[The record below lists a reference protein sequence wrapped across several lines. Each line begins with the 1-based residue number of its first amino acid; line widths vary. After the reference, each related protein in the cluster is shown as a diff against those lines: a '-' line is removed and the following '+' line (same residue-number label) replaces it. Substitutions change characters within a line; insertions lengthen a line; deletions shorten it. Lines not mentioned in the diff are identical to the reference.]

1 MVIINEDSRQEL
13 VAKSRRSEKGLQ
25 RYKKRL
31 KSRILSSVKEFNQR
45 EMNRQDYLKSL
56 GWKLPYE
63 VATEM
68 FGKEPFEKLGIY
80 EIDSKDAILNNNLF
94 KDNK

>member
-31 KSRILSSVKEFNQR
+31 KSRILSSVKAGQKGHKR
-45 EMNRQDYLKSL
+45 RHS
-56 GWKLPYE
+56 GVPH
-63 VATEM
+63 A
-68 FGKEPFEKLGIY
+68 
-80 EIDSKDAILNNNLF
+80 
-94 KDNK
+94 